1 MPSVVRP
8 YAAKTAGIPTRFEYE
23 LNTGTFI
30 FEWRS
35 PESKDNIVLTARET
49 EIFVPSLITYGRKL
63 VVSGLS
69 ADDKYTYDETRQTLF
84 IVPRDGSSGR
94 MHKITV
100 SVDPPLRPQFSVNTF
115 WGDFGEAILSG
126 LVIFVILFVVIKY
139 YFYM

>member
-1 MPSVVRP
+1 M
-8 YAAKTAGIPTRFEYE
+8 
-23 LNTGTFI
+23 
-30 FEWRS
+30 
-35 PESKDNIVLTARET
+35 
-49 EIFVPSLITYGRKL
+49 
-63 VVSGLS
+63 VSGLS